1 MREPWLITWAYSGRW
16 ALERLHWRD
25 AAMVDAAVQRYAAT
39 GTGAVERVPGA
50 STGLLLRVD
59 GYLVRVSLD
68 LRARTIVVWW
78 VMQARR

>member
-1 MREPWLITWAYSGRW
+1 
-16 ALERLHWRD
+16 
-25 AAMVDAAVQRYAAT
+25 MVDAAVQRYAAT